1 MKKAFT
7 FIIALLGLST
17 LLVSAQTETKGT
29 IITSAN
35 ETLEGVIK
43 DQMQKKGNILFTGS
57 TGSKKMYSPS
67 DISGFT
73 INGVKYVSYAND
85 FYKEVSTGSKA
96 TLFIRVTDNSGK
108 TIYNG
113 AEPVVLATAEG
124 KSGDYYL
131 QVKSDSKFNLVNKKN
146 FAAVISNVCADC
158 VSVQSD
164 IKSGQLNYTLITKVV
179 EQYNSC
185 L

>member
-7 FIIALLGLST
+7 LIIALLGLSS

-35 ETLEGVIK
+35 EIVEGVIK
-43 DQMQKKGNILFTGS
+43 DQMQKKGNILFTGPG
-57 TGSKKMYSPS
+57 GSKKLYSPS

-73 INGVKYVSYAND
+73 VNGIKYVSFAND

-96 TLFIRVTDNSGK
+96 SLYLRVTDNSGK

-124 KSGDYYL
+124 KAGDYYL
-131 QVKSDSKFNLVNKKN
+131 QVKSDSKFNLVSKKN
-146 FAAVISNVCADC
+146 FTEVMSSLCADC
-158 VSVQSD
+158 VSVQTD
-164 IKSGQLNYTLITKVV
+164 IKSGQLNYTQITKLV
-179 EQYNSC
+179 EQYNNC

>member
-1 MKKAFT
+1 MKKTFT
-7 FIIALLGLST
+7 LIIAFLGLST
-17 LLVSAQTETKGT
+17 LAVSAQTELKGT

-35 ETLEGVIK
+35 ETLEGSIK
-43 DQMQKKGNILFTGS
+43 DQMQKKGNILFTS
-57 TGSKKMYSPS
+57 SAGSKKLYSPS
-67 DISGFT
+67 DISSFT

-96 TLFIRVTDNSGK
+96 NLFIRVTDNSGK

-131 QVKSDSKFNLVNKKN
+131 QVKSDSKFNLVSKKN
-146 FAAVISNVCADC
+146 FTEVIGSLCADC

-164 IKSGQLNYTLITKVV
+164 IKSGQLSYAQITKVV
-179 EQYNSC
+179 EQYNNC

>member
-1 MKKAFT
+1 MKKVFT
-7 FIIALLGLST
+7 LIVAILGLST
-17 LLVSAQTETKGT
+17 IVVSAQTETKGT
-29 IITSAN
+29 VITSSN
-35 ETLEGVIK
+35 ETMEGTIK
-43 DQMQKKGNILFTGS
+43 DQTQKKGNILFTGS
-57 TGSKKMYSPS
+57 TGSKKLYSPS

-131 QVKSDSKFNLVNKKN
+131 QVKADSKFNLVNKKN
-146 FAAVISNVCADC
+146 FTEVITVLCADC
-158 VSVQSD
+158 VGVQSNV
-164 IKSGQLNYTLITKVV
+164 KSGQLGYDKITKVV